1 MTKRRT
7 LDREKVLATAEKLA
21 DEQGLEALTMP
32 NLAKALD
39 IRSQSLYN
47 YVANREEMVSLTGAR
62 LMQQMYQL
70 VVDGI
75 IGLSG
80 SKAYL
85 KFDIVRDFLLAHASL
100 SAILYHAQ
108 RFSTDSAMYQEI
120 KRMIKLVDQVVDV
133 DGNRLISSH
142 VLIGAVLGYIFLE
155 TTPLYQD
162 EDENV
167 ATANYHQML
176 FRLIDPVEKATGI

>member
-62 LMQQMYQL
+62 LMQQMYQH
-70 VVDGI
+70 
-75 IGLSG
+75 
-80 SKAYL
+80 
-85 KFDIVRDFLLAHASL
+85 IVRDFLLAHASL

-167 ATANYHQML
+167 ATVNYHQML
-176 FRLIDPVEKATGI
+176 FRLIDPVEKA

>member
-21 DEQGLEALTMP
+21 YEQGLEALTMP

-47 YVANREEMVSLTGAR
+47 YVANREEMVSLTGAQ
-62 LMQQMYQL
+62 LMQQMYQQ

-85 KFDIVRDFLLAHASL
+85 KFADIVRDFLLAHASL

-155 TTPLYQD
+155 TTPLYQA

-167 ATANYHQML
+167 ATVNYHQML
-176 FRLIDPVEKATGI
+176 FRLIDPVEKA

>member
-1 MTKRRT
+1 
-7 LDREKVLATAEKLA
+7 
-21 DEQGLEALTMP
+21 MP

-62 LMQQMYQL
+62 LMQQMYQQ

-85 KFDIVRDFLLAHASL
+85 KFADIVRDFYWPMLL
-100 SAILYHAQ
+100 YQ
-108 RFSTDSAMYQEI
+108 RSCTMPSVF
-120 KRMIKLVDQVVDV
+120 
-133 DGNRLISSH
+133 NRLGNVSRNQANDQAGRSS
-142 VLIGAVLGYIFLE
+142 
-155 TTPLYQD
+155 
-162 EDENV
+162 
-167 ATANYHQML
+167 
-176 FRLIDPVEKATGI
+176 R

>member
-62 LMQQMYQL
+62 LMQQMYQQ

-80 SKAYL
+80 SKN
-85 KFDIVRDFLLAHASL
+85 RDRRQFLHTGLFK
-100 SAILYHAQ
+100 I
-108 RFSTDSAMYQEI
+108 R
-120 KRMIKLVDQVVDV
+120 
-133 DGNRLISSH
+133 
-142 VLIGAVLGYIFLE
+142 GY
-155 TTPLYQD
+155 
-162 EDENV
+162 
-167 ATANYHQML
+167 
-176 FRLIDPVEKATGI
+176 RS